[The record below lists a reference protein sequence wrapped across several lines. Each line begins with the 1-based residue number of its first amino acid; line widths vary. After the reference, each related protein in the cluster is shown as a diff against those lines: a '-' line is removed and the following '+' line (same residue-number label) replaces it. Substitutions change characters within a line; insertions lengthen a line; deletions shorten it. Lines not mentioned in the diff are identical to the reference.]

1 MNGDYEK
8 AATLGRAISELN
20 PDFPAASKP
29 YLAALGHLGRGP
41 DATVIRRRLLGADKG
56 FNVHGFVVS
65 SPFARPEHTEVV
77 ATGLRLAGVP
87 ESEPAQAK

>member
-1 MNGDYEK
+1 
-8 AATLGRAISELN
+8 
-20 PDFPAASKP
+20 
-29 YLAALGHLGRGP
+29 
-41 DATVIRRRLLGADKG
+41 VIRRRLLGADKG